1 MTTISP
7 TALPTTL
14 QTRER
19 LNLLTDWYCTLTRQ
33 SVRDIG
39 HFYAAEVCFKDP
51 FNDVRGVAA
60 MMSIYEHMF
69 DTTDD
74 PRFVIDDRM
83 VDGDQAFITWAFQ
96 FGLKGK
102 PYVIIGS
109 THLKFDAEGLVILH
123 RDYWDA
129 AEELLQKLPFVG
141 GMVRWLCGFFK
152 TR

>member
-1 MTTISP
+1 MTT
-7 TALPTTL
+7 ATTTTT

-19 LNLLTDWYCTLTRQ
+19 LQVLTDWYCSLTRQ
-33 SVRDIG
+33 SVRHIG
-39 HFYAAEVCFKDP
+39 QFYAPEVVFKDP
-51 FNDVRGVAA
+51 FNEVRGVAA

-74 PRFVIDDRM
+74 PRFVIDDRV

-109 THLKFDAEGLVILH
+109 THLKFNADGLVVLH

-129 AEELLQKLPFVG
+129 AEELLQKLPLVG
-141 GMVRWLCGFFK
+141 GLIRRLCALFK
-152 TR
+152 TRI

>member
-1 MTTISP
+1 MTT
-7 TALPTTL
+7 ATTTTI
-14 QTRER
+14 QTKER
-19 LNLLTDWYCTLTRQ
+19 LQVLTDWYCSLTRQ
-33 SVRDIG
+33 SVRHIG
-39 HFYAAEVCFKDP
+39 QFYAPEVVFKDP
-51 FNDVRGVAA
+51 FNEVRGVAA

-74 PRFVIDDRM
+74 PRFVIDDRV

-109 THLKFDAEGLVILH
+109 THLKFNADGLVVLH

-129 AEELLQKLPFVG
+129 AEELLQKLPLVG
-141 GMVRWLCGFFK
+141 GLIRRLCALFK
-152 TR
+152 TRV